1 MTRASEQTGPTVAS
15 IAARGLRDPHSLS
28 GAEIK
33 QVCASA
39 LTQAPPRRSLLDKI
53 KIAVLGE

>member
-1 MTRASEQTGPTVAS
+1 MTRPIEQTGPTVAS
-15 IAARGLRDPHSLS
+15 IASRGLRDAASLS
-28 GAEIK
+28 DAEIR

-39 LTQAPPRRSLLDKI
+39 LTQAPPRRSLMDKI

>member
-1 MTRASEQTGPTVAS
+1 MTRPSEQTGSTVAS

>member
-15 IAARGLRDPHSLS
+15 IAARGLRDPLSLS

-39 LTQAPPRRSLLDKI
+39 LTQAPPRRSLMEKI